1 MFSNFLQCY
10 QVMKDHSKITKMHF
24 WMIQTPKKE
33 VFGHFLEFGLLDR
46 LDIAYCERIK
56 CFPTFGNVTRSWRII
71 QRSQKCIFEWS
82 KRPKKRFLAIFLS
95 SVWWIDSILH
105 IVIVLNVLQLS
116 VMLPGHEGSFKDYKK
131 LSTCL
136 IGRKDEFGVGWR
148 VKVSYYFSFRLHYN
162 SLIYLS
168 KGAHWVL
175 LTVAKHVMANM
186 VTRHKSQLMSVS
198 VFH

>member
-1 MFSNFLQCY
+1 MFFSIRQHYQIMKNHSN
-10 QVMKDHSKITKMHF
+10 VTEMHF
-24 WMIQTPKKE
+24 RMTQRAKKE
-33 VFGHFLEFGLLDR
+33 VLGHFLEFGLLDR
-46 LDIAYCERIK
+46 LEIAYCGRTK
-56 CFPTFGNVTRSWRII
+56 YFLTFGNVTRSWRTI
-71 QRSQKCIFEWS
+71 QISQKCIFEWS

-95 SVWWIDSILH
+95 LVCWFNLILH